1 MNIVN
6 SFLFFVLIPL
16 LLNIEMKTN
25 NYSNLALL
33 YASKHKNWNYQIHS
47 YSRINKNEKK
57 IFLRDLGPLM
67 KLMVFGPSYH

>member
-57 IFLRDLGPLM
+57 IFFFIPHFHVPNMLREIWDP
-67 KLMVFGPSYH
+67 